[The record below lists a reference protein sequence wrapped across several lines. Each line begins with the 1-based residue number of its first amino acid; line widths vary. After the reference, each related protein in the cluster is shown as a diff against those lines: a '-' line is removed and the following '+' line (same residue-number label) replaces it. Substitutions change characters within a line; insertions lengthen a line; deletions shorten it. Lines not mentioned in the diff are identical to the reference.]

1 MVSRK
6 LGLGPDQEVLTKT
19 SGPRPRTSGQQHVGH
34 HGLYIIPL
42 VISDTSRIQEDGAHG
57 PWPQVP
63 EHSGQEQGQRLGGQ
77 VQGRSPCQ
85 APTSRAMAAGAT
97 EKPAHEDTLPQH
109 LGPGA

>member
-1 MVSRK
+1 MGVNMAY
-6 LGLGPDQEVLTKT
+6 TKI
-19 SGPRPRTSGQQHVGH
+19 V
-34 HGLYIIPL
+34 IPL
-42 VISDTSRIQEDGAHG
+42 VISDTLRIQEDGAHG

-77 VQGRSPCQ
+77 VKGRRPCQ
-85 APTSRAMAAGAT
+85 APTGRALAAGAS